1 MPHARFRV
9 PQGLQKGGL
18 GTVLSGTGAKG
29 TDHVDHFQVG
39 FDRRFVMEL
48 GGVGYVPHAISGVE
62 PRAAVLIGR
71 GNSTADRASVANRR
85 PLLSPGC

>member
-1 MPHARFRV
+1 MTRARFRV
-9 PQGLQKGGL
+9 PQGLQQSGF

-39 FDRRFVMEL
+39 FDRRFVKEL
-48 GGVGYVPHAISGVE
+48 GSVCYLPHAISGVE

-71 GNSTADRASVANRR
+71 EFD
-85 PLLSPGC
+85 C